1 MTAERFGAEQ
11 IAVQNPGA
19 EALVETPEP
28 ENAPQPP
35 MPAIGPAPRRLFQ
48 PGAFRPNAL
57 AALGVALFLGGW
69 EIAARLSPSL
79 TALIPLPSQIPA
91 AWLGEIRGGYWTA
104 AVENSLSHYLVGVA
118 IGSLLGVAFGVVCG
132 VSAWF
137 EAFLSGVVRILRP
150 IPGLAWVPFAIL
162 WFGLTSGAA
171 AFIIAIAVFWINF
184 FAAFGAVQ
192 AIDRDLMEVARAFGH
207 GGFFGRLTKIA
218 LPAATPGIL
227 AGFRTGLGQ
236 AWMSVVA
243 AELFGV
249 PGIGARMM
257 QAASLLATD
266 LVVVYMLTMALLY
279 AITDI
284 AFLAVRRRLT
294 AWQS

>member
-1 MTAERFGAEQ
+1 MVKDFTGATFWRRSTLFDVLQ
-11 IAVQNPGA
+11 PRSLAV
-19 EALVETPEP
+19 
-28 ENAPQPP
+28 
-35 MPAIGPAPRRLFQ
+35 
-48 PGAFRPNAL
+48 
-57 AALGVALFLGGW
+57 LGVFIFIGGW
-69 EIAARLSPSL
+69 ECAARLNSSAA
-79 TALIPLPSQIPA
+79 ALIPTPSQIPA
-91 AWLGEIRGGYWTA
+91 AWAGEIRGGFWIA
-104 AVENSLSHYLVGVA
+104 AVESSLSHYILGVA
-118 IGSLLGVAFGVVCG
+118 IGSFLGVAAGVIAG
-132 VSAWF
+132 VSAWCD
-137 EAFLSGVVRILRP
+137 AILSGVVRVLRP
-150 IPGLAWVPFAIL
+150 IPGLAWTPFAIL
-162 WFGLTSGAA
+162 WFGLTSTAA

-184 FAAFGAVQ
+184 FAALSAVQ

-207 GGFFGRLTKIA
+207 GGFVGRLTKIA

-279 AITDI
+279 SVTDI
-284 AFLAVRRRLT
+284 AFLAARRRLI
-294 AWQS
+294 AWQL

>member
-1 MTAERFGAEQ
+1 MTLIKGAS
-11 IAVQNPGA
+11 
-19 EALVETPEP
+19 
-28 ENAPQPP
+28 AP
-35 MPAIGPAPRRLFQ
+35 
-48 PGAFRPNAL
+48 AFRRRVIVFDVLPQRSL
-57 AALGVALFLGGW
+57 AILGVVIFLCGW
-69 EIAARLSPSL
+69 EIAARFNAPLA
-79 TALIPLPSQIPA
+79 TLIPMPSQIPE
-91 AWLGEIRGGYWTA
+91 AWIGEIRDGFWFR
-104 AVENSLSHYLVGVA
+104 AVKNSLWHYVIGVV
-118 IGSLLGVAFGVVCG
+118 IGSFLGIAAGVVAG

-137 EAFLSGVVRILRP
+137 DALLSGLVRVLRP
-150 IPGLAWVPFAIL
+150 IPGIAWAPFAIL
-162 WFGLTSGAA
+162 WFGLTSAAA

-184 FAAFGAVQ
+184 FAAVSAVQ

-207 GGFFGRLTKIA
+207 GGFVGRLTKIA

-227 AGFRTGLGQ
+227 AGFRTSLGQ

-284 AFLAVRRRLT
+284 AFLAARRRLI
-294 AWQS
+294 AWQL

>member
-1 MTAERFGAEQ
+1 MTMIKEAADPTFWRR
-11 IAVQNPGA
+11 IIPVDVLHPRSLAV
-19 EALVETPEP
+19 
-28 ENAPQPP
+28 
-35 MPAIGPAPRRLFQ
+35 
-48 PGAFRPNAL
+48 
-57 AALGVALFLGGW
+57 LGVSIFVGGW
-69 EIAARLSPSL
+69 EIAARLNASL
-79 TALIPLPSQIPA
+79 TVLIPMPSQIPA
-91 AWLGEIRGGYWTA
+91 AWAGEIRGGFWTA
-104 AVENSLSHYLVGVA
+104 AVENSLSHYIMGVA
-118 IGSLLGVAFGVVCG
+118 IGSFLGVAGGVIAG

-137 EAFLSGVVRILRP
+137 EALLSGVVRILRP
-150 IPGLAWVPFAIL
+150 IPGLAWTPFAIL
-162 WFGLTSGAA
+162 WFGLTSTAA

-184 FAAFGAVQ
+184 FAAFSAVQ

-207 GGFFGRLTKIA
+207 GGFVGRLTKIA

-279 AITDI
+279 TITDI
-284 AFLAVRRRLT
+284 AFLAARRRLI
-294 AWQS
+294 AWQL